1 MKVALMMSALIGLT
15 TMSASGDAQLRIA
28 VSPAQSFAPSNL
40 NIRARVLPNA
50 DNRALEVIA
59 ESDEFY
65 RSSQVPLEGDHS
77 PVTIM
82 FQVRSLPGGDY
93 QVSAILTD
101 SRGHQRAVDKQEVR
115 VLSTSGMSQ

>member
-1 MKVALMMSALIGLT
+1 MKVALMLSALLGLT

-28 VSPAQSFAPSNL
+28 VSPAQSFGPSNL
-40 NIRARVLPNA
+40 NIRARLVPNA

-59 ESDEFY
+59 EPDEFY
-65 RSSQVPLEGDHS
+65 RSSQVQLDGDHS

-82 FQVRSLPGGDY
+82 FQFRSLPGGDY

-101 SRGHQRAVDKQEVR
+101 SKGQQRAVDQQQVR